1 MQKILCI
8 RGKRKQGPGV
18 VPSRKV
24 AAGAAFTGL
33 WPPSEWRQEGRQA
46 FTPHTRTRLMGSMT
60 IRAPS
65 EDVGQP
71 MPHTPKETWQANVT
85 DKGEKR

>member
-1 MQKILCI
+1 MRKILGI
-8 RGKRKQGPGV
+8 SGKRQQGPSV

-24 AAGAAFTGL
+24 AAGTGFTGL
-33 WPPSEWRQEGRQA
+33 WPPSCAAHEDQA
-46 FTPHTRTRLMGSMT
+46 KGAMT
-60 IRAPS
+60 IRVPL

-85 DKGEKR
+85 DKGEKQ